1 MGLWEKPGIG
11 DRVIPNCY
19 GKKFSPKQMFNVSS
33 TAIITYKLLKPL
45 ALGLGKV
52 LVLLVV
58 LKIIGSCLLTFH
70 TRHTTHTHIHPGL
83 KVFKTCARVPW
94 VLRLRGRGKKT
105 QEPWQKAL
113 NFSNPNYSNGLNGLD
128 GVFGLVEKG
137 LKFHIT

>member
-70 TRHTTHTHIHPGL
+70 TRHTTHTHTYIQGSKCSKLVPGFHGFCGS
-83 KVFKTCARVPW
+83 V
-94 VLRLRGRGKKT
+94 GGGKKHKSLGRK
-105 QEPWQKAL
+105 P
-113 NFSNPNYSNGLNGLD
+113 
-128 GVFGLVEKG
+128 
-137 LKFHIT
+137 